1 MSGSND
7 ICAQITDLIGD
18 LSAMQSEIS
27 DESETA
33 AENAARLIAVQ
44 QRRIFAQANFRRENE
59 KHVYK
64 GANEGLIKISKKKT
78 GKARVKM
85 LIGFDTE
92 TLRKYPEL
100 LIIEFGRPGKSPEHS
115 SLTDKLGRKKGAF
128 PENANVMPI
137 RVGFQLAKEET
148 LRQYAKEMFERTENL
163 FRG

>member
-1 MSGSND
+1 
-7 ICAQITDLIGD
+7 
-18 LSAMQSEIS
+18 MQGELS
-27 DESETA
+27 DESEAA

-44 QRRIFAQANFRRENE
+44 QRRIFAQANFLREKE

-64 GANEGLIKISKKKT
+64 GANEGLISITKRKT

-100 LIIEFGRPGKSPEHS
+100 LVIEFGRPGKSPEHS
-115 SLTDKLGRKKGAF
+115 GSTDKRGRKKGKF
-128 PENANVMPI
+128 PEYATVMPI
-137 RVGFQLAKEET
+137 RVGFQLAKEEA
-148 LRQYAKEMFERTENL
+148 LRQYAKEMFDKAQNL